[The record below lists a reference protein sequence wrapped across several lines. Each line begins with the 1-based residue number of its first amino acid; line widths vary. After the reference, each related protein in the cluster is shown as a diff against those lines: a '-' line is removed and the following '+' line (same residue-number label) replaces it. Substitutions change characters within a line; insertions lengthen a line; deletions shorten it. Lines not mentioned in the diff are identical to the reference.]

1 MYNTYINIIL
11 KLLFMSIS
19 VTYIL
24 QRGWIPV
31 LFWFSQSHVVTR
43 LYRQYFGIYRGT
55 RVICPQGDSGGPL
68 LCQYAGQWYQVGVV
82 SWNIG
87 CGVPGFPGVYA
98 SVAFFRDWIR
108 EVLVDE

>member
-1 MYNTYINIIL
+1 MNTEEYYSAFHKATYL
-11 KLLFMSIS
+11 YACSGSIS
-19 VTYIL
+19 VFIKA
-24 QRGWIPV
+24 
-31 LFWFSQSHVVTR
+31 H
-43 LYRQYFGIYRGT
+43 
-55 RVICPQGDSGGPL
+55 VICPQGDSGGPL

-87 CGVPGFPGVYA
+87 CGVPGYPGVYA